1 MWKSRMP
8 LLCAGLFLHAG
19 VAMAEN
25 EVEEVVVVGTQIKGA
40 QISDALPVSILSEV
54 DIEAL
59 GVNSGDELLEY
70 VAEQGQNFFSEAEAS
85 NVNSARGDVGAFNLR
100 NVGTGNTLVLLNGR
114 RMVNAASYQTELAG
128 GSFVPVNTVNS
139 QSLPVTGLRR
149 LEVLKDGASAIYGAD
164 AVAGVINYSLKNDFE
179 GLRISMRS

>member
-40 QISDALPVSILSEV
+40 QISDALPVSIFSEV

-70 VAEQGQNFFSEAEAS
+70 VAGQGQNFFSEAEAS

-100 NVGTGNTLVLLNGR
+100 NVGTGNTLVLLN
-114 RMVNAASYQTELAG
+114 AASYQTELVG
-128 GSFVPVNTVNS
+128 GSFVQVNTVNS